1 MDLVPGKQVAHR
13 ESKVSNIAKALK
25 QKIRNMSTLES
36 SDAEDHHHDM
46 DN

>member
-1 MDLVPGKQVAHR
+1 MDLVPGKQAAHKER
-13 ESKVSNIAKALK
+13 KVSIIAKALK
-25 QKIRNMSTLES
+25 QRIRNMPTLES